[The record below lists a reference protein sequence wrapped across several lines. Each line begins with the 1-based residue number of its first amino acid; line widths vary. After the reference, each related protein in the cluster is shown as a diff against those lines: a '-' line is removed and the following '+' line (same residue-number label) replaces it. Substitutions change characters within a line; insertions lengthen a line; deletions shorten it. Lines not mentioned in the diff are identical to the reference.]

1 MMLAP
6 LCWGRRDSEGQESRP
21 HSRDPASMGLHH
33 VEALGTALLNISP
46 GDLASS
52 PRTTKLKKVMGPS
65 ERNQSKG
72 CPTD

>member
-1 MMLAP
+1 
-6 LCWGRRDSEGQESRP
+6 
-21 HSRDPASMGLHH
+21 MGLHR
-33 VEALGTALLNISP
+33 VEAVGTALLNVSP

>member
-6 LCWGRRDSEGQESRP
+6 LCWGRRDSEGQGSRP
-21 HSRDPASMGLHH
+21 HPRDPASMGLHR
-33 VEALGTALLNISP
+33 VEAVGTALLNVSP